1 MTSTHGVR
9 RHTGVRNLLSGA
21 AAVLTSVLQR
31 PQLPRPSVGRSLI
44 GPLLAVWRHTGVRFL
59 LSGAAAVQTSVL
71 QQLQLPRPSVGRSLI
86 GLLLAVWRH
95 TRVRFLA
102 CLASAMLTSV
112 PQRLQP
118 ARPSV
123 GRLLTRSFFFLRMW
137 MDKGSMHR
145 PRACCCAVHAAAA
158 AQPCA
163 LTPRRPA
170 ELRPRCSGLRGPA
183 VSSIRGNQLVWR
195 GYCLHSSCPLSKT
208 QTVRMITK
216 AGVSRAGART

>member
-1 MTSTHGVR
+1 MCPYTPTAGRAASVLQWLARPCGVIHSGQSTCMPALKLPTIENPNCAYDHESRGESGWCSDITSTGGVW
-9 RHTGVRNLLSGA
+9 RHTGVRFLLSGA

-44 GPLLAVWRHTGVRFL
+44 GPLLAVWRQTWVRFL
-59 LSGAAAVQTSVL
+59 LSGAAALQTSVL

-102 CLASAMLTSV
+102 CLAAAMLTSV

-123 GRLLTRSFFFLRMW
+123 GRLLTRSFF
-137 MDKGSMHR
+137 
-145 PRACCCAVHAAAA
+145 
-158 AQPCA
+158 
-163 LTPRRPA
+163 
-170 ELRPRCSGLRGPA
+170 
-183 VSSIRGNQLVWR
+183 
-195 GYCLHSSCPLSKT
+195 LS
-208 QTVRMITK
+208 
-216 AGVSRAGART
+216 